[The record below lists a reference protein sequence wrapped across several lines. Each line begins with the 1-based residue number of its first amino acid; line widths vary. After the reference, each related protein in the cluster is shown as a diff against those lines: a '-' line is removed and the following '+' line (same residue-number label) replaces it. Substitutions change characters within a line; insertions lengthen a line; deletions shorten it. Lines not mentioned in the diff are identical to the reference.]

1 MLNTGAKNFSTLTV
15 ALVLFGLAGSA
26 VMVAVPGLF
35 AGPVRPEFTV
45 FLIAGMAAIV
55 LTAGLFGYI
64 YRLGLGFGRTVLV
77 MAAGYNALIAA
88 VKLGLAPAALYQ
100 ANREQAFDTAFG
112 DPNDLWFYLGVGSGV
127 LLLYLLVFRVMY
139 SVFRRRFRRRSLPS
153 ELSPEQSGRWS
164 NRAIVIGAVAIVA
177 FAASFLWIMPVV
189 YVGLPTFSYL
199 FYIFSTFGAAITLAL
214 ILAAFLAYKSFDEA
228 EKRAVRLG
236 DATLL
241 ASFFWLGLA
250 LILLYHVM
258 WVVFL
263 LTLVSIWPF
272 RTYTP
277 K

>member
-1 MLNTGAKNFSTLTV
+1 MLNQSFSTLAV

-26 VMVAVPGLF
+26 VMVAVPGRF
-35 AGPVRPEFTV
+35 AGPMRPEFTV
-45 FLIAGMAAIV
+45 FLVTGVAAIV
-55 LTAGLFGYI
+55 LTAGFFGYI
-64 YRLGLGFGRTVLV
+64 YRLGMGFGRTVLV
-77 MAAGYNALIAA
+77 LAAGYNALIAA

-100 ANREQAFDTAFG
+100 ANREQAFDAALG

-127 LLLYLLVFRVMY
+127 LLLYLLVFGVMY

-153 ELSPEQSGRWS
+153 EPPPEQRGRWS
-164 NRAIVIGAVAIVA
+164 NRTIVVGVVVLVA

-199 FYIFSTFGAAITLAL
+199 LYIFTTFGAAIALAL
-214 ILAAFLAYKSFDEA
+214 VLAAVLAYKAFDEV

-250 LILLYHVM
+250 LIVLYHIM

-272 RTYTP
+272 QTYTP

>member
-1 MLNTGAKNFSTLTV
+1 MLKRSSTLMV
-15 ALVLFGLAGSA
+15 ALVLFGLAGSV
-26 VMVAVPGLF
+26 VMVAIPWLF

-45 FLIAGMAAIV
+45 FLVAGVAAIV
-55 LTAGLFGYI
+55 LTAGFFGYV
-64 YRLGLGFGRTVLV
+64 YRLGMGFGGTVLV
-77 MAAGYNALIAA
+77 LAAGYNALIAA

-100 ANREQAFDTAFG
+100 ANREQSFDAAFG
-112 DPNDLWFYLGVGSGV
+112 DPNSVWFYLGVGSGV
-127 LLLYLLVFRVMY
+127 LLLYLLVFGVMY
-139 SVFRRRFRRRSLPS
+139 TLFKRRFRRRSLPS
-153 ELSPEQSGRWS
+153 EPPPGQRGRWS
-164 NRAIVIGAVAIVA
+164 NRIIVVGVVVLVA

-189 YVGLPTFSYL
+189 YVGFPTFSYL
-199 FYIFSTFGAAITLAL
+199 FYIFSTFGVAIALAL
-214 ILAAFLAYKSFDEA
+214 ILAAYLAYRTFDEV

-263 LTLVSIWPF
+263 LTLVSMWPF
-272 RTYTP
+272 RAYTP

>member
-1 MLNTGAKNFSTLTV
+1 MLERSSTLTL

-26 VMVAVPGLF
+26 VMVVVPGFF

-45 FLIAGMAAIV
+45 FLVAGVAAIV
-55 LTAGLFGYI
+55 LTAGFFGYI
-64 YRLGLGFGRTVLV
+64 YRLGMGFGRTVLV
-77 MAAGYNALIAA
+77 LAAGYNALIAA

-100 ANREQAFDTAFG
+100 ANREQAFDAAFG
-112 DPNDLWFYLGVGSGV
+112 DPNELWFYLGVGSGA
-127 LLLYLLVFRVMY
+127 LLLYLLVFGVMY
-139 SVFRRRFRRRSLPS
+139 SVFRRRSLPS
-153 ELSPEQSGRWS
+153 EPPPEQRSRWS
-164 NRAIVIGAVAIVA
+164 NRTIVVGVVVGVA
-177 FAASFLWIMPVV
+177 FAASFLWVMPVV
-189 YVGLPTFSYL
+189 YVGFPTFSYL
-199 FYIFSTFGAAITLAL
+199 LYIFSTFGAAITLAL
-214 ILAAFLAYKSFDEA
+214 VLAAFLAYKSFDEV
-228 EKRAVRLG
+228 EKQAVRLG

-263 LTLVSIWPF
+263 LTLISIWPF